1 MLVLKLRVL
10 CARLE
15 VLKYK
20 RRNNI
25 LKAEVQNKVDK
36 YDVAMNEI
44 QRKID
49 SVQNDIELIH
59 EKIKKY
65 EFKWAKQ
72 NYEVTNC

>member
-1 MLVLKLRVL
+1 MKVEETNINVSSTEQINILTKQRDEMKKMVDDKIAQNRT
-10 CARLE
+10 E

-44 QRKID
+44 QK
-49 SVQNDIELIH
+49 N
-59 EKIKKY
+59 
-65 EFKWAKQ
+65 
-72 NYEVTNC
+72 